1 MVAIWFLYVPHI
13 IPSPILRP
21 SFAHP
26 TANCLLPPLSSFFF
40 PLSTFHFPHIPLPST
55 TQTTRLFDYPT
66 IRPPDYPTTHLLPRY
81 QVKSTRM
88 KEYIYSRN
96 AVHEALLANRRQ
108 VFSIDIAEGA
118 QEKGRLAEIVKLAA
132 QRKIKVN
139 RVPRGRLDKVHQNH
153 QGIIAEVSGYP
164 YSDLVDILDSIKD
177 EPPFILLLDSLQ
189 DPQNFGTLIRTAEA
203 VGVHGIVIPL
213 ARTVEVTP
221 AVVNASSGASEHMR
235 IARSNL
241 AQAMDTLRDSDLWLV
256 GLDQAGA
263 QVEAGSRH
271 LKGALGLV
279 VGSEGEGLHELTRKK
294 CDIILQLPMRGKVES
309 LNAAVAGSV
318 ALYLAYLNR
327 T

>member
-1 MVAIWFLYVPHI
+1 
-13 IPSPILRP
+13 
-21 SFAHP
+21 
-26 TANCLLPPLSSFFF
+26 
-40 PLSTFHFPHIPLPST
+40 
-55 TQTTRLFDYPT
+55 
-66 IRPPDYPTTHLLPRY
+66 
-81 QVKSTRM
+81 M

-96 AVHEALLANRRQ
+96 AVHEVLRANRRQ

-118 QEKGRLAEIVKLAA
+118 QEKGKLAEIVKLAG
-132 QRKIKVN
+132 QQKIKVN
-139 RVPRGRLDKVHQNH
+139 RVPRGRLDKIHQNH
-153 QGIIAEVSGYP
+153 QGVAAEVGGYR
-164 YSDLVDILDSIKD
+164 YSDVVEILDGIKG

-189 DPQNFGTLIRTAEA
+189 DPQNFGALIRTAEA

-221 AVVNASSGASEHMR
+221 SVVNASSGASEHLL

-241 AQAMDTLRDSDLWLV
+241 SQAMDALRDADVWLV

-263 QVEAGSRH
+263 EVEAGSRH

-294 CDIILQLPMRGKVES
+294 CDIVLKLPMRGKIES

-327 T
+327 R